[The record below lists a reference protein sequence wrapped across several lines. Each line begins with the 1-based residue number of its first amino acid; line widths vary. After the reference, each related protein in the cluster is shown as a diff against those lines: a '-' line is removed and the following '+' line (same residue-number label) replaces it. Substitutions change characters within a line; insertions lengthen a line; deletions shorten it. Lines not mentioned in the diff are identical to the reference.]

1 MAFSVHRVCTKRTGF
16 FVCNDKYLAEM
27 PGCYFA
33 SEMEIF
39 RKIDQINKNMLNMI
53 CANDENDY
61 AIFAVRGEG
70 EHCLTSNRVKIMT
83 CANKALL
90 SVTQRLLE
98 KWIEN
103 EHFNSEMETDDCK

>member
-1 MAFSVHRVCTKRTGF
+1 
-16 FVCNDKYLAEM
+16 M

-39 RKIDQINKNMLNMI
+39 RKIDRINKNMLDMI
-53 CANDENDY
+53 CANDANDY

-83 CANKALL
+83 CANKALHA
-90 SVTQRLLE
+90 VTQRMLE

-103 EHFNSEMETDDCK
+103 EHFTFDMETDDCK